1 MLSMDIMLEEER
13 SLLKEFYVLT
23 SNELLNL
30 KLITETLNEE
40 HPSIIFATS
49 LLLHNLLA
57 FLSS

>member
-1 MLSMDIMLEEER
+1 MLEEER

-57 FLSS
+57 FLSC

>member
-40 HPSIIFATS
+40 HLSIIFATS